1 MPEIF
6 DNIENHLVDGLRYT
20 LDVSNRADFCIGY
33 FNLRGWKQVAE
44 NIEPWNGIE
53 GNCCRLLVGMQ
64 KPPLEIIKEYFS
76 TSDQLTIDNQKAA
89 AIKKKLAQE
98 FKEQITVG
106 VPTDEDERSLRQ
118 LSSQIKAKKVIVK
131 LFLRYPLHAKL
142 YLCFRDDKI
151 NPIIGYLGSSNLT
164 LSGLSLQGELNI
176 DVLDRD
182 ASVKLSKW
190 FNDRWED
197 KFCIDISEELTEII
211 DNSWA
216 ADKLIHPYHIYLKI
230 AYHLA
235 REARADLAEFKVSK
249 IFEKQLLDFQLKAVL
264 VAAHHLNKRGGVII
278 GDVVGLGKT
287 ITAAALAK
295 MFEDDYLL
303 ETLIICPKNLVKMWE
318 DYRHK

>member
-6 DNIENHLVDGLRYT
+6 DNIENYLVDGLRYT
-20 LDVSNRADFCIGY
+20 LDVSNRADFCVGY

-106 VPTDEDERSLRQ
+106 VPTDEDERGLRQ

-151 NPIIGYLGSSNLT
+151 NPIIGFIAVNTCDNGDCAKFF
-164 LSGLSLQGELNI
+164 GLFYQLKI
-176 DVLDRD
+176 FVY
-182 ASVKLSKW
+182 
-190 FNDRWED
+190 
-197 KFCIDISEELTEII
+197 
-211 DNSWA
+211 
-216 ADKLIHPYHIYLKI
+216 LIHLY
-230 AYHLA
+230 
-235 REARADLAEFKVSK
+235 
-249 IFEKQLLDFQLKAVL
+249 VL
-264 VAAHHLNKRGGVII
+264 MQ
-278 GDVVGLGKT
+278 VVGSLGVVGFFHQC
-287 ITAAALAK
+287 ARLH
-295 MFEDDYLL
+295 FYLL
-303 ETLIICPKNLVKMWE
+303 FKK
-318 DYRHK
+318 RF